1 MKAIKTTLIAVM
13 AIAMIAGC
21 TKHETF
27 VNLLFDCEC
36 GTITL
41 NDRDLSIRLA
51 EGYAPDSTNADLWR
65 YHVVADFR
73 TENEVANHIPN
84 QDLAFTVQMN
94 LTGSSTT
101 ANAVGALTVNELE
114 AQVTDAFWDVV
125 GGDVKVDRTDSLHT
139 LTFLNVEAGGRTI
152 NAEVYI
158 IPQ

>member
-1 MKAIKTTLIAVM
+1 
-13 AIAMIAGC
+13 
-21 TKHETF
+21 
-27 VNLLFDCEC
+27 
-36 GTITL
+36 
-41 NDRDLSIRLA
+41 
-51 EGYAPDSTNADLWR
+51 
-65 YHVVADFR
+65 
-73 TENEVANHIPN
+73 VANHIPN